1 MLARIEPLEVI
12 HESAAAVSALDPLR
26 ARLLAEL
33 SEPGSAAAL
42 AARVGLPRQKVN
54 YHLRTLEAHGLVSV
68 AEERSWGG
76 LTERVLVASAAT
88 YVISPG
94 ALGPLAVDPARENDR
109 LSASYLVAVA
119 ARVVREVGDL
129 WRRARESRRRLATL
143 SIDTELCFASPSAR
157 AAFSRDLGQAVTEL
171 AARYHDPSA
180 PGARRHRLVVL
191 AHPSP
196 EGSAPPQSPHPQE
209 APPWQ

>member
-1 MLARIEPLEVI
+1 VI
-12 HESAAAVSALDPLR
+12 HEAGAAVTALDPLR

-42 AARVGLPRQKVN
+42 AVRVGLPRQKVN

-68 AEERSWGG
+68 AEERTWGG

-94 ALGPLAVDPARENDR
+94 ALGPIAADPARDNDR

-129 WRRARESRRRLATL
+129 WRRARESKRRLATL

-157 AAFSRDLGQAVTEL
+157 AAFSRDLAQAVTEL
-171 AARYHDPSA
+171 AARYHDPAA

-196 EGSAPPQSPHPQE
+196 EGSASAIPSNAQE
-209 APPWQ
+209 IPPWQ

>member
-1 MLARIEPLEVI
+1 M
-12 HESAAAVSALDPLR
+12 SALDPLR

-68 AEERSWGG
+68 SEERTWGG
-76 LTERVLVASAAT
+76 LTERVLVASAAS

-94 ALGPLAVDPARENDR
+94 VLGPLAADPARENDR
-109 LSASYLVAVA
+109 LSASYLIAVA
-119 ARVVREVGDL
+119 GRVVREVGAL
-129 WRRARESRRRLATL
+129 WRRARESKRRLATL

-157 AAFSRDLGQAVTEL
+157 AAFSRDLAQAVTEL

-196 EGSAPPQSPHPQE
+196 EGSASSQPSHPQE
-209 APPWQ
+209 NPPWQ

>member
-1 MLARIEPLEVI
+1 
-12 HESAAAVSALDPLR
+12 VSALDPLR

-33 SEPGSAAAL
+33 AEPGSAAAL
-42 AARVGLPRQKVN
+42 ATRVGLPRQKVN
-54 YHLRTLEAHGLVSV
+54 YHLRTLETHGLVSV

-76 LTERVLVASAAT
+76 LTERVLVASAAS

-94 ALGPLAVDPARENDR
+94 ALGPLAADPAREGDR

-119 ARVVREVGDL
+119 ARVVREVGEL
-129 WRRARESRRRLATL
+129 WRRARESKRRLATL
-143 SIDTELCFASPSAR
+143 SVDTELCFASPSAR
-157 AAFSRDLGQAVTEL
+157 AAFSRDLAMAVTHL
-171 AARYHDPSA
+171 VARYHDPAA

-196 EGSAPPQSPHPQE
+196 EGAPSARPSHPQE
-209 APPWQ
+209 MKPWQ

>member
-1 MLARIEPLEVI
+1 
-12 HESAAAVSALDPLR
+12 LR

-33 SEPGSAAAL
+33 KEPGSAAAL

-68 AEERSWGG
+68 AEERTWGG
-76 LTERVLVASAAT
+76 LTERVLVASAAS

-94 ALGPLAVDPARENDR
+94 ALGPIAADPAGQNDH
-109 LSASYLVAVA
+109 LSASYLVALA
-119 ARVVREVGDL
+119 ARVVREVGGL
-129 WRRARESRRRLATL
+129 WRRARDSKRRLATL

-157 AAFSRDLGQAVTEL
+157 AAFSRELTLAITQL
-171 AARYHDPSA
+171 AARYHDPAA

-191 AHPSP
+191 AHPAP
-196 EGSAPPQSPHPQE
+196 ESAPPPQPSNPQE
-209 APPWQ
+209 AKPWQ

>member
-1 MLARIEPLEVI
+1 LHPWGIEPLEVI

-76 LTERVLVASAAT
+76 LTERVLVASAAS

-119 ARVVREVGDL
+119 ARVVREVGEL
-129 WRRARESRRRLATL
+129 WRRARESKRRLATL

-157 AAFSRDLGQAVTEL
+157 ARRRRIVIT
-171 AARYHDPSA
+171 
-180 PGARRHRLVVL
+180 RRHRLLVL

-196 EGSAPPQSPHPQE
+196 EGSASPQPSNPQE
-209 APPWQ
+209 VPPWQ

>member
-1 MLARIEPLEVI
+1 MDVI
-12 HESAAAVSALDPLR
+12 HEAGAAITALDPLR

-33 SEPGSAAAL
+33 AEPGSAAAL

-68 AEERSWGG
+68 AEERTWGG
-76 LTERVLVASAAT
+76 LTERVLAASAAS

-94 ALGPLAVDPARENDR
+94 ALGPIAADPARENDR

-119 ARVVREVGDL
+119 ARVVRDVGEL
-129 WRRARESRRRLATL
+129 WRRARESRKRLATL

-157 AAFSRDLGQAVTEL
+157 AAFSRDLAQAVTAL
-171 AARYHDPSA
+171 VARYHEPAA
-180 PGARRHRLVVL
+180 PGARPHRLVVL

-196 EGSAPPQSPHPQE
+196 RNASPPEASNPQE
-209 APPWQ
+209 NKPWQ